1 MTNMR
6 SAVNAHLNTRQLITL
21 LLAAS
26 MILTML
32 NACSSA
38 EPTATTLSNGAKA
51 PEVRTV
57 TADGK
62 TISLSDHRG
71 NLVLL
76 AFWDSGNMTARR
88 NHPELQRLYDT
99 YKDADFKEA
108 KGFCVYSV
116 SLDTD
121 KTKWLSAVQEDGIS
135 WTCQTIDTAGWNA
148 ESATAYQV
156 NYTPRY
162 FLIDGSGEIISRH
175 VSIAELDE
183 LLSERLDKRSSRP

>member
-6 SAVNAHLNTRQLITL
+6 SAVNAHLHTRQLITL
-21 LLAAS
+21 LAAG
-26 MILTML
+26 LLVTLL

-38 EPTATTLSNGAKA
+38 ETATGALTNGAKA

-62 TISLSDHRG
+62 SISLSDHRG
-71 NLVLL
+71 NIVLL
-76 AFWDSGNMTARR
+76 AFWDSGNMAARR

-108 KGFCVYSV
+108 KGFCVYSI

-121 KTKWLSAVQEDGIS
+121 KAKWLSAVQEDGIT

>member
-1 MTNMR
+1 M
-6 SAVNAHLNTRQLITL
+6 NAHLNTRQLITL
-21 LLAAS
+21 LTAGLL
-26 MILTML
+26 LTLL

-38 EPTATTLSNGAKA
+38 EPATGALTNGATA
-51 PEVRTV
+51 PEVHTV

-62 TISLSDHRG
+62 SISLSDHRG
-71 NLVLL
+71 NIVLL
-76 AFWDSGNMTARR
+76 AFWDSGNMAARR

-99 YKDADFKEA
+99 YRDAEFKDA
-108 KGFCVYSV
+108 KGFCVYSI

-121 KTKWLSAVQEDGIS
+121 KAKWLTAVQEDGIT

-183 LLSERLDKRSSRP
+183 LLSERLDKRSSWP